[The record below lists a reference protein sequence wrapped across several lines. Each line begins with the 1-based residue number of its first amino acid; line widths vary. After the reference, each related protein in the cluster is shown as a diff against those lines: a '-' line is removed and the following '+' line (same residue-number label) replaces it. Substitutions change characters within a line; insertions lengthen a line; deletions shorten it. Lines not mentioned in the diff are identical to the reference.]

1 MSGRVLCLGDPLVD
15 LLCERPIA
23 SVAEA
28 DAFVPRLGGTV
39 AKIAAVA
46 ARLGA
51 AVALGGAVGD
61 DEWGGWLRERL
72 ATVEVDV
79 SGLASV
85 AGAATPVTFV
95 RVDRSG
101 EPVYLPVGERL
112 AGVAL
117 INGLA
122 AAVASSGALLLSS
135 DSLLDSDDRA
145 AAMGAREVALDS
157 GVAVIFDVGL
167 RVNRWRSTADAAA
180 SANACVPGALLVC
193 ASAWEASVL
202 TGEEDPERAALALV
216 KAGARLVVLT
226 VGPSEVLLR
235 GELRA
240 DVEPVESMLG
250 AAEVLTG
257 VLVGR
262 LALSNFYPPVVAAS
276 LRDAVAAAGR
286 A

>member
-85 AGAATPVTFV
+85 ARAATPVTFV

-101 EPVYLPVGERL
+101 EPVYLPVGEPL